1 MNIHLHKRGAV
12 AIWFVVTDDDTIPV
26 IDFLNSIDQI
36 TRRKTLRLLDRSAEN
51 GPPEG
56 RIERFE
62 HLRGSV
68 YEFKEHSPTAIR
80 LFCFRTKDGYVITH
94 GCKKP
99 KKKQY
104 KVHIESA
111 LRIMEELSQ
120 EGGVLNA

>member
-1 MNIHLHKRGAV
+1 MNIHMHKHGAV
-12 AIWFVVTDDDTIPV
+12 AIWFVVADDDTIPV
-26 IDFLNSIDQI
+26 VDFLKSIDQV
-36 TRRKTLRLLDRSAEN
+36 TRRKMLKLLDRSAEN

-62 HLRGSV
+62 HLQGPV

-80 LFCFRTKDGYVITH
+80 LFSFRAKGGYVITH

-104 KVHIESA
+104 KVHIEST
-111 LRIMEELSQ
+111 LRTMEELSQ